1 MLMEDEILSLAQERG
16 ARAEVFGA
24 DENRTVVE
32 FRANEFH
39 SQESRLTH
47 GYGLRVVK
55 NGRVGFSS
63 TTNPDVVEELV
74 EAAVDTAEFGK
85 PCRFDFPGP
94 TPPPPVT
101 TFDNRVIMLP
111 ARKMIEWGKELV
123 DATRARVPDIKLDVS
138 FVRTY
143 RDVVVMNSA
152 GLDACFSRSEF
163 GVMVTGLLVHDG
175 LVWIPEYENLSNGK
189 PFAVGP
195 LVDRI
200 EGHARKVRS
209 RARLSSGTYPVIV
222 APSAVPNL
230 LMPFEVAVDG
240 KLLEKGT
247 SPLIGKEGQRLLD
260 AKITIADNRL
270 RDFALA
276 SSPLDGEGT
285 PCRRNVLFDHGVF
298 QGFLF
303 DAATGAACRKE
314 SSGSAARDYS
324 SQPRPGTSN
333 VELAVGTAKL
343 EDAIRGIRQGLVIYE
358 CIGGG
363 QSNLL
368 AGDVTLNVS
377 LGYKIENGVVTGR
390 VKDAMIAGN
399 VYEMFRNVEAVG
411 DAEHDYGT
419 YFVPFVKFPA
429 LRVATRE

>member
-1 MLMEDEILSLAQERG
+1 MEDELLSLAQARG
-16 ARAEVFGA
+16 ARAEVFCA

-47 GYGLRVVK
+47 GYGLRLVH

-74 EAAVDTAEFGK
+74 DAAIDTAALGK

-94 TPPPPVT
+94 RPKPDVA

-111 ARKMIEWGKELV
+111 ARKMVEWGRELV
-123 DATRARVPDIKLDVS
+123 EATCARVPDIKLDVS
-138 FVRTY
+138 FVRVY
-143 RDVVVMNSA
+143 REFVIVNSF
-152 GLDACFSRSEF
+152 GLDARFSRSEF
-163 GVMVTGLLVHDG
+163 GVTVTGLLVHDG
-175 LVWIPEYENLSNGK
+175 LIWIPEYENLSNGK
-189 PFAVGP
+189 PFALGP
-195 LVDRI
+195 VVDRI
-200 EGHARKVRS
+200 ENHARLTRS
-209 RARLSSGTYPVIV
+209 RAQLASGTYPVIV
-222 APSAVPNL
+222 APSALPDL
-230 LMPFEVAVDG
+230 LLPFSVAVDG

-260 AKITIADNRL
+260 EKITVADNRL
-270 RDFALA
+270 RDFGLL

-285 PCRRNVLFDHGVF
+285 PGRRNVLFDRGVF
-298 QGFLF
+298 RGFLF

-314 SSGSAARDYS
+314 STGSASRDFS
-324 SQPRPGTSN
+324 TQPRPGASN
-333 VELAVGTAKL
+333 IEVALGDAKL
-343 EDAIRGIRQGLVIYE
+343 EETIRGIKQGLLVHE

-377 LGYKIENGVVTGR
+377 LGYKIEDGAVTGR

-399 VYEMFRNVEAVG
+399 VYDMFRNVAAVG
-411 DAEHDYGT
+411 DTERDYGT
-419 YFVPFVKFPA
+419 YFVPFVMFRGLK
-429 LRVATRE
+429 VATKD